1 MLVGVEFKGAAL
13 HRVVPAEERIDSE
26 DGFKFVDAKDALDR
40 WHGRVLVASIDAA
53 RKLVISEG
61 DHAIFVL
68 EQFAYSKF
76 HFIKDQSS
84 RIFLRSSMF

>member
-53 RKLVISEG
+53 QTC
-61 DHAIFVL
+61 D
-68 EQFAYSKF
+68 
-76 HFIKDQSS
+76 
-84 RIFLRSSMF
+84 